1 MVAQRNAVKTRPK
14 GVFLAILT
22 SSERQ
27 LRQQNISKRSLAPTR
42 LPVSGD
48 NKIEFSAQLPC
59 DPARLTDAY
68 HALNYNQ
75 QLIQFADSKA
85 GNLIV
90 INSLFVAAA
99 QAQSHAS
106 QLAKW
111 SQSIYVSLA
120 AVAVLFCLAVIS
132 SKGKYVSDKGRPDI
146 LFFGDILKR
155 SSADSY
161 RNDLTT
167 LDSDDL
173 ISDTTNRTYQLAQI
187 AARKFRLYHYAQN
200 LTSLAACAWVLSS
213 LLKL

>member
-1 MVAQRNAVKTRPK
+1 MVAHRNAAKTRPK

-27 LRQQNISKRSLAPTR
+27 LRQQNISKRSLAPSR
-42 LPVSGD
+42 LPVGRD
-48 NKIEFSAQLPC
+48 EKIDLAAELPC
-59 DPARLTDAY
+59 DPARLSDAY
-68 HALNYNQ
+68 QALNYNQ

-99 QAQSHAS
+99 QSQSHLS
-106 QLAKW
+106 QLATW
-111 SQSIYVSLA
+111 SQSVYVSLA

-132 SKGKYVSDKGRPDI
+132 SKGKYSSEQGRPDT

-155 SSADSY
+155 SNASSY
-161 RNDLTT
+161 RNDLAS
-167 LDSDDL
+167 LDSDAL
-173 ISDTTNRTYQLAQI
+173 ISATTKRTYQLAQI
-187 AARKFRLYHYAQN
+187 AARKFRLYQYAQN